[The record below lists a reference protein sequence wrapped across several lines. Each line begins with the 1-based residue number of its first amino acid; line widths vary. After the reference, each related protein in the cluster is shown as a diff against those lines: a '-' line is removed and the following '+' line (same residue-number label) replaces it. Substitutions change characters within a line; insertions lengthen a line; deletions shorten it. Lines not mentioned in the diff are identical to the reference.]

1 MVPVILTMAVLY
13 IWTLE
18 GGSKPP
24 SATDIAIFFDNK
36 EEWMD
41 ALDKHWSR
49 IGLGLPLSSQI
60 RVAAAAFYVV
70 CASRLASVSAAVVSE
85 NVSRALKPAEA
96 LKQARLR
103 QLAWVTM
110 TLSGTPREI
119 SSRNNPQDRPPKG
132 ADPTKMKPD
141 LPGFTPQEAFML
153 TVAVAAGTLS
163 SHHAILFRQAG

>member
-13 IWTLE
+13 IWTSE

-103 QLAWVTM
+103 QLAWGRQRHSAARLDKSALGTTHRTARRRAR
-110 TLSGTPREI
+110 TLR
-119 SSRNNPQDRPPKG
+119 R
-132 ADPTKMKPD
+132 
-141 LPGFTPQEAFML
+141 
-153 TVAVAAGTLS
+153 
-163 SHHAILFRQAG
+163 